1 MILTK
6 DQCPTTPSELQA
18 MSGNTYWEP
27 IGSLQYVVFA
37 AQLDISVTISKLA
50 QLLVNPAQ
58 VHLHGAVPWRTKR

>member
-1 MILTK
+1 
-6 DQCPTTPSELQA
+6 